1 MDEQPKP
8 EPGCEPEDHPRLNP
22 PPLDQ
27 AAVQRA
33 SRLFRALGD
42 PARLR
47 LAVRLAESRSCVT
60 ELAAAEEEELSTISQ
75 RLRILRSENIVVG
88 KRRGKHVDYVLAD
101 RHISELV
108 LGALAHSI
116 EEKEETDYE

>member
-47 LAVRLAESRSCVT
+47 LAARLAESGSCVT
-60 ELAAAEEEELSTISQ
+60 ELASAEGEELSTISQ

-88 KRRGKHVDYVLAD
+88 KRRGKHIDYALAD
-101 RHISELV
+101 RHISQLV
-108 LGALAHSI
+108 LDALAHSN